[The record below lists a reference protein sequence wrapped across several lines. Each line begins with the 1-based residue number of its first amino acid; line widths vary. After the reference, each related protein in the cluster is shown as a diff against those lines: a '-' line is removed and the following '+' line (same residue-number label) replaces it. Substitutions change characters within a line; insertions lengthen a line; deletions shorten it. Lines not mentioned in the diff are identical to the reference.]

1 MLRLKPSL
9 AVLLFACKQLNNPPL
24 HFALSLPFSLSR
36 HPISSHHLTHPVI
49 ILHLILIAPTHSS
62 CSSPYFLPSS
72 RLEQA
77 SLAPVDPQTSPAF
90 QPSNHSFD
98 WKTTSNDLHPSPRSA
113 HLHHLRPSTMRAFNL
128 ALGLVALPLA
138 FAGDAP
144 VVEGNPI
151 GTQYIAVLPD
161 KNNTSVRGAV
171 AINTNSNGTGANV
184 QISISGL
191 PAKDGPYSKQSLQYT
206 FGFDG

>member
-1 MLRLKPSL
+1 
-9 AVLLFACKQLNNPPL
+9 
-24 HFALSLPFSLSR
+24 
-36 HPISSHHLTHPVI
+36 
-49 ILHLILIAPTHSS
+49 
-62 CSSPYFLPSS
+62 
-72 RLEQA
+72 
-77 SLAPVDPQTSPAF
+77 
-90 QPSNHSFD
+90 
-98 WKTTSNDLHPSPRSA
+98 
-113 HLHHLRPSTMRAFNL
+113 MRTFNL

-184 QISISGL
+184 QVSISGL
-191 PAKDGPYSKQSLQYT
+191 PAKDGPYSKQSLLVYLLLQWL
-206 FGFDG
+206 GL